1 MNNKIAFWLIPSQ
14 EDLAYFQEIIDTLA
28 KAYDAP
34 TFTPHV
40 TIYSGEYE
48 PNQSLESLI
57 EQATLNIQNLSL
69 KIDKISYTEEF
80 TKSLFVQFH
89 QSSILS
95 RISETLR
102 SRIKIPSKFILNPH
116 LSLIYQHLNQEIK
129 KELITKISL
138 SKSEVFFNEVRVIS
152 TSHKVGTREDVEMW
166 KLLFTKH
173 LQN

>member
-34 TFTPHV
+34 TFMPHV
-40 TIYSGEYE
+40 TIYSGEYQPDQALKSFVE
-48 PNQSLESLI
+48 AIQGIQSFKLSV
-57 EQATLNIQNLSL
+57 EQVL
-69 KIDKISYTEEF
+69 YTEAF
-80 TKSLFVQFH
+80 TKNLFVQFQ

-95 RISETLR
+95 QISETLR
-102 SRIKIPSKFILNPH
+102 SCAKIPSNFTLNPH
-116 LSLIYQHLNQEIK
+116 LSLIYQHLNEEIK

-138 SKSEVFFNEVRVIS
+138 PKSEVLFNEVRVIS
-152 TSHKVGTREDVEMW
+152 TSHKVETREDVEMW